1 MGKSGKLYFNQV
13 MEVTSLLTS
22 HIDAMHTLDR
32 KNHPQK
38 VIYSMI
44 PVLWNSGKVMERRS
58 VAAQGWGG
66 RRV

>member
-32 KNHPQK
+32 MSHPQK

-44 PVLWNSGKVMERRS
+44 PLVWNSGKVMERRS